1 MRRFVYIFAG
11 LFLAGN
17 AIFVGLQLYD
27 AHSTFT
33 LVAVAPALLAAV
45 ALGLLLI
52 LRNARPA
59 PPEVVEEGGEEDPP
73 E

>member
-1 MRRFVYIFAG
+1 MRFSYIVAG

-17 AIFVGLQLYD
+17 ATFVGLRLYETH
-27 AHSTFT
+27 ATFT

-52 LRNARPA
+52 LKNAKRA
-59 PPEVVEEGGEEDPP
+59 PPPEPVDEDPP